1 MQIHTFKSVK
11 APQFRDI
18 KKKKKR
24 QSKKKISEYLEN
36 YISDNENAIMRR
48 VLNKIRILR
57 VLENKGEIVQHRV
70 RHKVSLPPVEGGGGR
85 GWYRRI
91 PAVYPSLAKL
101 AQDRLSGKKNLS
113 KMKFNMQRWGL

>member
-11 APQFRDI
+11 APQLRDI

-70 RHKVSLPPVEGGGGR
+70 RHKVSLPPWRGEGGGGGIEESQLYTR
-85 GWYRRI
+85 RWRNLHKTACRERRI
-91 PAVYPSLAKL
+91 C
-101 AQDRLSGKKNLS
+101 
-113 KMKFNMQRWGL
+113 QR